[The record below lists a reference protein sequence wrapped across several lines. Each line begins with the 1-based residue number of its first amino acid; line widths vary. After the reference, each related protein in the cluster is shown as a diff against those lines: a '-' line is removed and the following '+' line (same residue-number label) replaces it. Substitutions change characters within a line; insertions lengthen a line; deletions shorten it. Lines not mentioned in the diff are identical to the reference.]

1 MEQDKLKV
9 EDSLNIIS
17 EMVNSSRY
25 NLSEDRVIYLMWGY
39 GVAISAIIHYVLQ
52 FQLEFSEAYYVWL
65 SMPVL
70 GVINTVYFARKSKKK
85 KVHTY
90 IDRAL
95 SYIWLGF
102 LFVILAL
109 LVVSPQLSMKAVY
122 PVFMFLYGM
131 ATISTAGIL
140 KFKPL
145 AFGGIISVLC
155 GIVASYLIFEYQI
168 LLLAL
173 AIVCSFVIPGHLLI
187 NTK

>member
-9 EDSLNIIS
+9 EESLNIIS

-25 NLSEDRVIYLMWGY
+25 NLAEDRVIYLMWGY
-39 GVAISAIIHYVLQ
+39 GVAVSAVIHYILQ
-52 FQLEFSEAYYVWL
+52 FHLEFKEAYFVWL
-65 SMPVL
+65 SMPIL
-70 GVINTVYFARKSKKK
+70 GIINTIYYARKSKKK

-102 LFVILAL
+102 LFVILSL
-109 LVVSPQLSMKAVY
+109 LVISPQLSWNGVY
-122 PVFMFLYGM
+122 PVFMFLYGI

-145 AFGGIISVLC
+145 AFGGVISILC
-155 GIVASYLIFEYQI
+155 GIVAAYLVFEYQI
-168 LLLAL
+168 LLLAF
-173 AIVCSFVIPGHLLI
+173 AIVCSFVIPGHLLKNI
-187 NTK
+187 K

>member
-1 MEQDKLKV
+1 MEQEKLKV
-9 EDSLNIIS
+9 EESLNIIS
-17 EMVNSSRY
+17 EMVNSSKY
-25 NLSEDRVIYLMWGY
+25 NLSEDKGIYLMWGY
-39 GVAISAIIHYVLQ
+39 AVAISAIIHYILQ
-52 FQLEFSEAYYVWL
+52 FHLEFKEAHYVWL

-85 KVHTY
+85 KVYTY

-109 LVVSPQLSMKAVY
+109 LVISPQFGMNVVY
-122 PVFMFLYGM
+122 PIFMFLYGI
-131 ATISTAGIL
+131 ATISTAGII

-145 AFGGIISVLC
+145 AIGGVISVLC
-155 GIVASYLIFEYQI
+155 GIVAAYLNFEYQI
-168 LLLAL
+168 LLLAF
-173 AIVCSFVIPGHLLI
+173 AIVCSFVIPGHLLK